1 MDVTLITGFLGAGKT
16 TLVKRLLREYGATMK
31 IGVIVNDLSELEVDG
46 ELIRMGHAV
55 SEKEGNL
62 VSITEGSISDTR
74 RPEFANA
81 LAQMIDAGMEHIF
94 VETSGA
100 SHPSSIIEEL
110 TGCPYAMLRSVVCLV
125 DGRALWH
132 DYEGGRGLVAIM
144 KDEPNPGDENA
155 DHLLMIQLRSASV
168 IAMTK
173 TDLLGSV
180 ELEELLHALQKINP
194 SAKLTTCTFGKID
207 PRVLFQNS
215 PFDLTANL
223 PAPVLGADF
232 GIGST
237 VVRDLRPLHPQRFYD
252 LYRDKLGLGI
262 FRSKGFIWLASR
274 PDQVL
279 LWNQAGG
286 AMGLELLGT
295 WRVVVAEDP
304 KLLPEE
310 REGLRKLL
318 QSADPTFGDRGN
330 ELTIIGQERDRVIFV
345 AELKECF
352 CTPAEVKQWLGGDTF
367 PDPWPKGHRRLA

>member
-237 VVRDLRPLHPQRFYD
+237 VVRDLRPLHPFAPRGSSGWQAVPIRF
-252 LYRDKLGLGI
+252 
-262 FRSKGFIWLASR
+262 FF
-274 PDQVL
+274 
-279 LWNQAGG
+279 
-286 AMGLELLGT
+286 GT
-295 WRVVVAEDP
+295 
-304 KLLPEE
+304 
-310 REGLRKLL
+310 
-318 QSADPTFGDRGN
+318 
-330 ELTIIGQERDRVIFV
+330 
-345 AELKECF
+345 
-352 CTPAEVKQWLGGDTF
+352 
-367 PDPWPKGHRRLA
+367 RLAAPWDWSCWAPGGSWWPRIRSCSRRNGRASGNFCNQPILPLAIAATN

>member
-1 MDVTLITGFLGAGKT
+1 
-16 TLVKRLLREYGATMK
+16 
-31 IGVIVNDLSELEVDG
+31 
-46 ELIRMGHAV
+46 
-55 SEKEGNL
+55 
-62 VSITEGSISDTR
+62 
-74 RPEFANA
+74 
-81 LAQMIDAGMEHIF
+81 
-94 VETSGA
+94 
-100 SHPSSIIEEL
+100 
-110 TGCPYAMLRSVVCLV
+110 
-125 DGRALWH
+125 
-132 DYEGGRGLVAIM
+132 
-144 KDEPNPGDENA
+144 
-155 DHLLMIQLRSASV
+155 
-168 IAMTK
+168 
-173 TDLLGSV
+173 
-180 ELEELLHALQKINP
+180 
-194 SAKLTTCTFGKID
+194 
-207 PRVLFQNS
+207 
-215 PFDLTANL
+215 
-223 PAPVLGADF
+223 
-232 GIGST
+232 
-237 VVRDLRPLHPQRFYD
+237 VRDLRPLHPQRFYD